1 VKAQAKDEEGAVS
14 SWSSARTISIYLWD
28 KTFGG
33 THNDHGNS
41 VQQTTDGGYIIT
53 GWTYSYG
60 AGNDDVWFIKTD
72 ENGNKVWD
80 KTFGGTH
87 YDEGHSVQETSDGGY
102 IITGWT
108 KSYGAGRSDVWL
120 IKTDGNGNKVWDK
133 TFGGT
138 RGDYGKSVQETQDGG
153 YIITG
158 ETCSYGTGEYDD
170 DVWLIKTDRNGNK
183 VWDKTFGG
191 THYDEGHSVQE
202 TQDGGYIITGYTD
215 SHGAGSYDVWL
226 IKTDRNG
233 NKVWDKTF
241 GRTGYDKGYSVQQ
254 TTDGGYIIAGF
265 TYGEGGYDVWLIKTD
280 GNGNKVWSKTFGGT
294 GGDYGYSVQQTRDGE
309 YIIAGRTWSYGA
321 GGSDVWLIKTDGNGN
336 RVWDKTFGGT
346 DYDEGYSVQ
355 QTTDGGYI
363 IAGGTLSYGA
373 GECDVWLIKTDENG
387 RTLLK

>member
-309 YIIAGRTWSYGA
+309 YIIAGRT
-321 GGSDVWLIKTDGNGN
+321 
-336 RVWDKTFGGT
+336 
-346 DYDEGYSVQ
+346 
-355 QTTDGGYI
+355 
-363 IAGGTLSYGA
+363 LSYGA